1 MKLELTLNDEQAI
14 AVSKIFS
21 DDGDMFFTIEDSL
34 EDQIIAIKRFQEDYP
49 DDCAGKEKEIEKMI
63 KDIKDIQDT
72 ILTISTIKFLG
83 RLS

>member
-1 MKLELTLNDEQAI
+1 MKLELTLTDEQAI

-21 DDGDMFFTIEDSL
+21 DDGDMFFTIEDAL
-34 EDQIIAIKRFQEDYP
+34 EDQIIAIKRFQDDCP